1 MRRRRISWSDWK
13 NLQEVQCEIVAMQL
27 WNNRNTWKKWNYDSE
42 IIGIDIPVVAVMGI
56 GQNVQKFDLQLYLR
70 SRFIDKGYKVSQI
83 GTKK

>member
-1 MRRRRISWSDWK
+1 
-13 NLQEVQCEIVAMQL
+13 
-27 WNNRNTWKKWNYDSE
+27 
-42 IIGIDIPVVAVMGI
+42 MGI